1 MKGANKRKKVPTP
14 SMRMSLER
22 QTQTSPTLDVEE
34 EEEDEESG
42 SGGGDR
48 DEDAGS
54 VASSSKSSRDP
65 TKPRRTSTRNED
77 KSQGDL
83 DDLFQ
88 GASQQA
94 QSHDP
99 NTFVV
104 VPKRRDSRSGGS
116 CEIANEDLYGVSR
129 GKCNECGL
137 CDVYMTAASG
147 LPSCYRIL
155 CLYCGCPPAYH
166 EARRSENGAEIIEAP
181 RSNSDIFAGQASS
194 KTGKIR
200 KKNRKRLTKGE
211 RKARKVDR
219 KGSKDVLVRDD

>member
-34 EEEDEESG
+34 EEDEQSG
-42 SGGGDR
+42 SGEGDR

-65 TKPRRTSTRNED
+65 KPTRTSTRNED